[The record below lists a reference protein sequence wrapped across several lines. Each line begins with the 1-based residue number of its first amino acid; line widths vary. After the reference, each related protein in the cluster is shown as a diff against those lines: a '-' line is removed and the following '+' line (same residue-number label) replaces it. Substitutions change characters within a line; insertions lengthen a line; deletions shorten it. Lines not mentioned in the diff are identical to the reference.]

1 MQTKEGAST
10 CVRAKFG
17 EISAVAALLWD
28 HKPSAGGLSTLSPP
42 SAALAACLCCCGD
55 VPRVLVFFLTYYN
68 CCWILQV
75 AASKRRAAPIYLWTG
90 LVLLLIISRVT
101 VAAGSMPRFHLVELC
116 VLCAVCYSVCF
127 KYLGFPTQ
135 KLCVFCSVFTVQI
148 RGPANPISLARTCAK
163 FSSGDHAACKVEF

>member
-10 CVRAKFG
+10 SVRAKFG

-90 LVLLLIISRVT
+90 LVLLIIISRVT
-101 VAAGSMPRFHLVELC
+101 VAAGSMPRFYLVERCL
-116 VLCAVCYSVCF
+116 VPLEIPGVSKTVRFWFCF
-127 KYLGFPTQ
+127 YHYL
-135 KLCVFCSVFTVQI
+135 V
-148 RGPANPISLARTCAK
+148 RNTCK
-163 FSSGDHAACKVEF
+163 FSGADCGVLHRM

>member
-10 CVRAKFG
+10 CVCVKFG
-17 EISAVAALLWD
+17 NISAVAALLWD
-28 HKPSAGGLSTLSPP
+28 PKPSAGDLSTRSPP
-42 SAALAACLCCCGD
+42 STALQQLAATCLCCCGD

-101 VAAGSMPRFHLVELC
+101 VAAGSMPRFYLVERC
-116 VLCAVCYSVCF
+116 VLGLLRAAVFIKVTNLY
-127 KYLGFPTQ
+127 P
-135 KLCVFCSVFTVQI
+135 
-148 RGPANPISLARTCAK
+148 
-163 FSSGDHAACKVEF
+163 SSR